1 MSMYYYVSYVEE
13 YPIYE
18 PAEGGY
24 YYAGEQV
31 VDYRKFSSWKKANK
45 CFQKWKKWFL
55 EENEWAV
62 AQNRIHIWENPG
74 IDKYG
79 DGSLVRYN
87 SKYIGEGAKVQIT
100 RGPFKEHGYE
110 PYC

>member
-1 MSMYYYVSYVEE
+1 MAMYYYVSYVEE

-24 YYAGEQV
+24 YYAGDTVQR
-31 VDYRKFSSWKKANK
+31 YRKFSSWKKANK

-62 AQNRIHIWENPG
+62 EQNRVYLWENPG
-74 IDKYG
+74 IDKYN
-79 DGSLVRYN
+79 DGSVVGYN
-87 SKYIGEGAKVQIT
+87 SKYIGEGASVRIT
-100 RGPFKEHGYE
+100 KGPYEEHGWH